1 MNESFNRCNPQN
13 TSYPYINARI
23 VEIGSIIAKRAN
35 IFSCCF
41 WPISLLTLVSL
52 LSDSDV
58 SFSVLTPLKEKAV
71 LIAKFK
77 DKLNSQF
84 CTHIYMV
91 SWVRDIKGVLNHVSV
106 SSPPPHP
113 NLISRGDSIKYVLA
127 SLGLQHVTPK

>member
-84 CTHIYMV
+84 CTHMV
-91 SWVRDIKGVLNHVSV
+91 SWVRDIRGIKSCLSVQSTPAPKHDKPGVIPSNM
-106 SSPPPHP
+106 
-113 NLISRGDSIKYVLA
+113 Y
-127 SLGLQHVTPK
+127 SLLLGYNM